1 MFKNYLK
8 IAWRNLLKNK
18 GYSVINMGG
27 LAIGMACFLMILMFI
42 NNELSY
48 DNYHEKGEQIYRV
61 VHHMGSAEAEDK
73 WIWGNAPIGP
83 ALKEDFSEV
92 TEKVQFSGR
101 SDVLLKYNANAF
113 QESNCFY
120 VDATVFEVFTWP
132 LLSGNHKTAL
142 EAPYTVVLTESTAKK
157 YFGNEDPMG
166 KVIEG
171 VGGRANDGKYT
182 VTGVMKDV
190 PQNSHFNFDVLLS
203 MSSFYQTR
211 RGIFD
216 AWGYVDFYTYFLVNN
231 NFDLAAFQS
240 KMPAFLDKHQTE
252 EEKEYY
258 YNVSFEPLK
267 DAYLNSDAVRQ
278 PGTVGSLSNIYI
290 FAIIGL
296 FILVIASINFMNLA
310 TARSMERA
318 KEVGVRKVIGAHKKG
333 LVYQFLSESLIMV
346 LVAAAIGLIVV
357 VVCIPWLSAITG
369 KQFSIYEVFGSYM
382 LPLYIGV
389 AVLTGLFAGSYPA
402 FILSSFRPSRVL
414 KGLVSSSPQGV
425 NLRKGLVIFQF
436 TLSIALIASTV
447 IVYYQLGFMLNKN
460 LGFDKDQQMI
470 IDFNW
475 DGQILDN
482 IEMVKTELK
491 QLPEVSS
498 VAGSRT
504 VPGTHFPAAGTEIET
519 VNGGMEHFEPF
530 LYEIDFDFIPHYE
543 IEMVAG
549 RPYSREF
556 VTDSVSAMIV
566 NEAAVKSFGYADPAD
581 IIGKKFEQWGR
592 EGIVV
597 GVVKDFNY
605 MSLHQEVAPLS
616 MRYSRF
622 GKYLS
627 LKIKTGD
634 IQRSIAQVEQKWAEL
649 APHRPFLYRFLDD
662 SFNEQ
667 YQADF
672 RFRKLFTL
680 FSFLAILI
688 ACLGLFGLATYCAM
702 LRTKEIGI
710 RKVLGAEVSSIVAL
724 LSQDFIKLVLVS
736 IFVATPLAWFAMN
749 EWLKIYA
756 YKININWWVFVLAGL
771 VAVVVAI
778 ITVGYHAIRSARAN
792 PIKSL
797 RTE

>member
-1 MFKNYLK
+1 
-8 IAWRNLLKNK
+8 
-18 GYSVINMGG
+18 
-27 LAIGMACFLMILMFI
+27 
-42 NNELSY
+42 
-48 DNYHEKGEQIYRV
+48 
-61 VHHMGSAEAEDK
+61 
-73 WIWGNAPIGP
+73 
-83 ALKEDFSEV
+83 
-92 TEKVQFSGR
+92 
-101 SDVLLKYNANAF
+101 
-113 QESNCFY
+113 
-120 VDATVFEVFTWP
+120 
-132 LLSGNHKTAL
+132 
-142 EAPYTVVLTESTAKK
+142 
-157 YFGNEDPMG
+157 
-166 KVIEG
+166 
-171 VGGRANDGKYT
+171 
-182 VTGVMKDV
+182 
-190 PQNSHFNFDVLLS
+190 
-203 MSSFYQTR
+203 
-211 RGIFD
+211 
-216 AWGYVDFYTYFLVNN
+216 
-231 NFDLAAFQS
+231 
-240 KMPAFLDKHQTE
+240 
-252 EEKEYY
+252 
-258 YNVSFEPLK
+258 
-267 DAYLNSDAVRQ
+267 
-278 PGTVGSLSNIYI
+278 
-290 FAIIGL
+290 
-296 FILVIASINFMNLA
+296 
-310 TARSMERA
+310 
-318 KEVGVRKVIGAHKKG
+318 
-333 LVYQFLSESLIMV
+333 
-346 LVAAAIGLIVV
+346 
-357 VVCIPWLSAITG
+357 
-369 KQFSIYEVFGSYM
+369 
-382 LPLYIGV
+382 
-389 AVLTGLFAGSYPA
+389 
-402 FILSSFRPSRVL
+402 
-414 KGLVSSSPQGV
+414 
-425 NLRKGLVIFQF
+425 
-436 TLSIALIASTV
+436 
-447 IVYYQLGFMLNKN
+447 MLNKN

-592 EGIVV
+592 EGTVV

-662 SFNEQ
+662 CFNEQ

-688 ACLGLFGLATYCAM
+688 ACLGLFGLATYSAM

-771 VAVVVAI
+771 VAVVVAM
-778 ITVGYHAIRSARAN
+778 ITVGYHAILSARAN